1 MFYTMPSQQT
11 LSQKDRLIGHLT
23 RHGMARA
30 YELAR
35 RGVSAKTI
43 ARSMA
48 AGDVVRLGRGLYQ
61 LADAEMDAQAT
72 LAEVSKLAPNSI
84 ICLVS
89 ALAFHNLTDQIPRK
103 IWIAVGARDWA
114 PKISYPPIR
123 TVRFREP
130 YFSAAIE
137 THKICSVDVPIYSP
151 AKSIADAFRNPKL
164 VDRSVAIESLKSAL
178 VDRKATPA
186 ELFKA
191 AREFGAANKIKP
203 YLEVLTAT
211 G

>member
-1 MFYTMPSQQT
+1 MKPTFFQRLFEQGSV
-11 LSQKDRLIGHLT
+11 LSPESMGIEPRQNREGNHKSNDST
-23 RHGMARA
+23 WP
-30 YELAR
+30 
-35 RGVSAKTI
+35 KT
-43 ARSMA
+43 A
-48 AGDVVRLGRGLYQ
+48 LGRGLYQ

>member
-1 MFYTMPSQQT
+1 MFWNMASQYALT
-11 LSQKDRLIGHLT
+11 QKDHLIDHLT
-23 RHGMARA
+23 HHGLARA
-30 YELAR
+30 HELAR
-35 RGVSAKTI
+35 RGVSATTI

-48 AGDVVRLGRGLYQ
+48 TGEIVRVGRGLYQ
-61 LADAEMDAQAT
+61 LTNAELDVHAT
-72 LAEVSKLAPNSI
+72 LAEVSKLAPNGI

-89 ALAFHNLTDQIPRK
+89 ALAFHDLTDQIPRRT
-103 IWIAVGARDWA
+103 WIAIGTSDWA

-123 TVRFREP
+123 TVRFCER

-137 THKICSVDVPIYSP
+137 THKICGVDVPIYSP

-178 VDRKATPA
+178 ADRIATPA
-186 ELFKA
+186 NLFEA
-191 AREFGAANKIKP
+191 AREFGAANIIKP
-203 YLEVLTAT
+203 YLEALTAN